1 VRLRSA
7 DPRDPVRLTFNFL
20 TARSDIELL
29 RRGFRLGRE
38 LARQAPLD
46 DFRAGEV
53 LPGDAVQG
61 DAEIDAWIRSCLVTV
76 SHPACTCPIGPVLTP
91 DLKVHGIE
99 NLRVVDASSMPTL
112 VSAHINACVLMMA
125 EKAAD
130 MIRGR
135 SLEPARETAP

>member
-1 VRLRSA
+1 MDV
-7 DPRDPVRLTFNFL
+7 
-20 TARSDIELL
+20 ELL
-29 RRGFRLGRE
+29 RQGFRLGRD

-46 DFRAGEV
+46 PFRAAE
-53 LPGDAVQG
+53 LMPGDAVQS

-76 SHPACTCPIGPVLTP
+76 SHPACTCPIGSVLTP
-91 DLKVHGIE
+91 DLRVHGIE
-99 NLRVVDASSMPTL
+99 GLRVVDASAMPSL